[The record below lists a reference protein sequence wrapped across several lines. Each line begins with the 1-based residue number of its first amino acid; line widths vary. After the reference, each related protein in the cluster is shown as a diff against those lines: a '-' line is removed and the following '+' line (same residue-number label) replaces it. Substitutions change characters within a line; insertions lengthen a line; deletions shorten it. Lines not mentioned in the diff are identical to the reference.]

1 MKKFLI
7 VVMSIFILVSGISL
21 VSCKKQEAPKTEE
34 TVTQPAPPAEPAP
47 APAPVAPEKAPESPK
62 APETGKKAPG
72 Y

>member
-1 MKKFLI
+1 MRKVLALL
-7 VVMSIFILVSGISL
+7 MGMMLVLGLFL

-47 APAPVAPEKAPESPK
+47 APAPAAPEKAPESPK
-62 APETGKKAPG
+62 APATGKKAPG